1 MMTSDLDFLTQNNFQ
16 QLLEDL
22 SIVDN
27 LYDRFD
33 LFHGKGNK

>member
-1 MMTSDLDFLTQNNFQ
+1 MASELDFLTQNNFQ

-27 LYDRFD
+27 LHDRFD
-33 LFHGKGNK
+33 LFHGKGK